1 MTKIAIIGIIT
12 SIIMMGL
19 VIVLIKILKRDA
31 NSLLV
36 TFYKSCD
43 DIRERIH
50 KASSKAETREILD
63 DLQQIEDTFV
73 MQLPVAVT
81 QKEMNLLYRLL
92 EKKDK
97 KIK

>member
-1 MTKIAIIGIIT
+1 MTKLSIIGIII
-12 SIIMMGL
+12 SLLMIGS
-19 VIVLIKILKRDA
+19 VFVLMITLKRDA

-36 TFYKSCD
+36 AFYKACD
-43 DIRERIH
+43 EIRERIH
-50 KASSKAETREILD
+50 KATSKAERREILD
-63 DLQQIEDTFV
+63 DLQHIEDTFV

-97 KIK
+97 KLK

>member
-1 MTKIAIIGIIT
+1 MTKLAIIGVIL
-12 SIIMMGL
+12 SILMIGL
-19 VIVLIKILKRDA
+19 SVLLINLLKRDA

-36 TFYKSCD
+36 SFYKACD

-50 KASSKAETREILD
+50 KSSSKAETREIMD